1 MMKKHCLIFLAVS
14 IFASS
19 IVGAQNF
26 PRLEVLKIEIV
37 RILNDMKLSPKMSK
51 DNTISFSYEGMTYS
65 MEYREEEE
73 DLYFG
78 SITRYQEYSDKIS
91 VVEIRNFNE
100 GYNYKTV
107 KVQDNGDGFVIKS
120 EFFFDDKE
128 TLKNMCPHLL
138 KSMSRTMRSL
148 TRSASNFTRDS
159 LLVVSSLEPVAVFA
173 DSTDISITAL
183 ATIEANYPG
192 NYIVGLR
199 IYRNN
204 SLMSFDDIN
213 DDFSRLDTL
222 NLEKK
227 NPLVKLSTCIAD
239 SLSKNDR
246 LRYELWHNENCIAS
260 EIIINKTIE

>member
-1 MMKKHCLIFLAVS
+1 MMKKNFIIFLTVS

-37 RILNDMKLSPKMSK
+37 RVLNDLRLSPKMSK
-51 DNTISFSYEGMTYS
+51 DNIISFTYEGNAYS
-65 MEYREEEE
+65 LEYSEEEE
-73 DLYFG
+73 NLYFG
-78 SITRYQEYSDKIS
+78 SITRYQDYSDKIS
-91 VVEIRNFNE
+91 VAEIRNFNE

-128 TLKNMCPHLL
+128 TFRNICPQLL

-159 LLVVSSLEPVAVFA
+159 LLVIRRLDPVAVYS
-173 DSTDISITAL
+173 DSTATAINARVSIDA
-183 ATIEANYPG
+183 EYSG
-192 NYIVGLR
+192 SYIVGLR

-204 SLMSFDDIN
+204 SLMVFGEDDC
-213 DDFSRLDTL
+213 DYSRLDTL
-222 NLEKK
+222 NLEK
-227 NPLVKLSTCIAD
+227 NNNLVKLSTCLTD
-239 SLSKNDR
+239 SLRQQDR
-246 LRYELWHNENCIAS
+246 LRYEVWHNDRCIAS
-260 EIIINKTIE
+260 ELVTIKSIE

>member
-26 PRLEVLKIEIV
+26 PRLDVFKIEIV

-51 DNTISFSYEGMTYS
+51 DNTISFSYEGMSYS
-65 MEYREEEE
+65 MEYSEEGEN
-73 DLYFG
+73 LYFG
-78 SITRYQEYSDKIS
+78 AIKRYQEYSDGIS
-91 VVEIRNFNE
+91 AAEIRNFNE
-100 GYNYKTV
+100 GYNYRCV
-107 KVQDNGDGFVIKS
+107 KVLDDGDGFVIKS

-128 TLKNMCPHLL
+128 TLRNMCPQLL
-138 KSMSRTMRSL
+138 KSMSRTMRAL

-159 LLVVSSLEPVAVFA
+159 LLVVRSLEPVAVFA
-173 DSTDISITAL
+173 DSTDVSITAL
-183 ATIEANYPG
+183 AAIDTDCPG
-192 NYIVGLR
+192 KYMVGLR

-204 SLMSFDDIN
+204 CLMSFDDIS

-222 NLEKK
+222 ILEKR
-227 NPLVKLSTCIAD
+227 NPLVKLSTCVAD
-239 SLSKNDR
+239 SLCQNDR